1 MPLPAGNKAA
11 GVLAG
16 GLLLRGIHGWL
27 NPAPK
32 VKPVDEPVDKES
44 LADDL
49 AALIRGC
56 EKIERTLDG
65 ITFIRDVPFEERKH
79 PTNKGVDIQ
88 IAAYDLQ
95 SKFTSKGDSLKQRQ
109 IMKAEYIDLMEQLEA
124 LDSAVKTTYD
134 KWQPTS
140 EN

>member
-1 MPLPAGNKAA
+1 M
-11 GVLAG
+11 
-16 GLLLRGIHGWL
+16 
-27 NPAPK
+27 
-32 VKPVDEPVDKES
+32 KPVDEPVDKES
-44 LADDL
+44 LADDI

-65 ITFIRDVPFEERKH
+65 ITFIRDDPFEERKH
-79 PTNKGVDIQ
+79 LTNKGVDIQ

-95 SKFTSKGDSLKQRQ
+95 SKFTSKDASLKQRQ

-124 LDSAVKTTYD
+124 LDSAVKTTYN

-140 EN
+140 GN